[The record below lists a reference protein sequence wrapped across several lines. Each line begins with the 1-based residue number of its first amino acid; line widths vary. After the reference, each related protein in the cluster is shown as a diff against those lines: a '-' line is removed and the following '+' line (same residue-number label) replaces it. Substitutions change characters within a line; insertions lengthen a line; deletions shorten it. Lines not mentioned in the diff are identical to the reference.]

1 VTALVRKTTCP
12 YCGVGCGIVTGAGP
26 VTPDA
31 AHPANLGRICSK
43 GAALAETLVD
53 RDRLTAA
60 RIDGSVASVD
70 AALDRVAERFA
81 AAIAADG
88 PDSVAFYGSGQFL
101 TEDYYVANKLMKGFI
116 GSANMDTNSRL
127 CMASTVA
134 GHKRGFGADIVP
146 GLYADLDET
155 DLAVMVGSNAAW
167 CHPVLHQRLLAAR
180 ARRGT
185 RLVAIDPRRTA
196 TADQADLFL
205 PLAPGSDIAL
215 FAGLLVHL
223 DARGAIDLGW
233 VQRHTQGLDAALAMA
248 REGAGSLAAVAAATE
263 LTAGA
268 IAQFYDWFAETERS
282 VTLFSQGV
290 NQSKHG
296 TDKVNAI
303 LNVHLAT
310 GRIGRPGMGPF
321 SLTGQPNAMGGR
333 EVGGLTNMLAA
344 HMDFAPADRDR
355 VARFWGAERVAE
367 RPGLKAVE
375 LFEAV
380 GDGRIKA
387 IWIAATNPAA
397 SMPRAAAVREALA
410 RCPFVVVSDCWE
422 TDTTRL
428 AHVVLPAEGW
438 GEKDGTVTNSE
449 RCISRQR
456 RFREAPGEARADWR
470 LFAGLGQRLGFGAAF
485 AWGNPSEVFA
495 EHAALSAFEND
506 GGRLFDIGGL
516 ANLDAAAYDAMEPV
530 RWPYPTGA
538 TAQGG
543 RLFADGGFPTADG
556 RARIV
561 AVPVPQAAAVRGFT
575 LNTGRLRDQWHTMT
589 RTGIVPRLMTHT
601 PAAAVSLNP
610 GDARALMIQDG
621 EPVEIE
627 TAHGRMVL
635 PVTLDPGQRPR
646 QIFVPMHWTET
657 FSAAGA
663 VGRLASAERDPV
675 SGQPDLKGT
684 QAAITPLLAYWYGVM
699 LTLGEAPP
707 APAALWSRIP
717 LARGWLTRLTGLDP
731 LPADPAA
738 LLPLSAGTETII
750 VSDPAEGVLRLAA
763 LQDGRLIGFL
773 AIAPERAGL
782 PPTDWLAGLLGEV
795 VPTAS
800 RLGLCGGRPPE
811 GGSAGG
817 DVLCACFGV
826 TVATLRRAIAID
838 DLTTT
843 EAVGAATRAGTNC
856 RSCIP
861 EIAEMLRD
869 AHEHA

>member
-1 VTALVRKTTCP
+1 MHTTCP

-26 VTPDA
+26 VTPDPR
-31 AHPANLGRICSK
+31 HPANLGRICSK

-53 RDRLTAA
+53 RDRLLTA
-60 RIDGSVASVD
+60 RVDGAALGVD
-70 AALDRVAERFA
+70 AALDHVAERFA
-81 AAIAADG
+81 ATMAAHG
-88 PDSVAFYGSGQFL
+88 AESVAFYGSGQFL
-101 TEDYYVANKLMKGFI
+101 TEDYYVANKLMKGFL
-116 GSANMDTNSRL
+116 GVANMDTNSRL

-155 DLAVMVGSNAAW
+155 DLAVMVGANAAW

-180 ARRGT
+180 EKRGT

-205 PLAPGSDIAL
+205 AVAPGSDIAL

-223 DARGAIDLGW
+223 DERGAIDLDW
-233 VQRHTQGLDAALAMA
+233 VGRHVAGLDEALAMA
-248 REGAGSLAAVAAATE
+248 RHGAGSVASVAAATGVAE
-263 LTAGA
+263 AL
-268 IAQFYDWFAETERS
+268 IAQFYTWFAGTERT

-344 HMDFAPADRDR
+344 HMDFTPTDRDR
-355 VARFWGAERVAE
+355 VARFWGLPRVAE
-367 RPGLKAVE
+367 KPGLKAIE

-397 SMPRAAAVREALA
+397 SMPRAGTVREALA

-456 RFREAPGEARADWR
+456 RFRTPPGEARADWR
-470 LFAGLGQRLGFGAAF
+470 LFAGVARRLGFADAF
-485 AWGNPSEVFA
+485 AWNTPAEVFA

-506 GGRLFDIGGL
+506 GSRLFDIGGL
-516 ANLDAAAYDAMEPV
+516 AGLSLEAYDAMPPT
-530 RWPYPTGA
+530 RWPYPAGA
-538 TAQGG
+538 TEEGG
-543 RLFADGGFPTADG
+543 RLFADGRFPTPDG

-561 AVPVPQAAAVRGFT
+561 AVPVSAAEAQRGFT

-589 RTGIVPRLMTHT
+589 RTGLVPKLMTHT
-601 PAAAVSLNP
+601 PAAAVSMNP
-610 GDARALMIQDG
+610 GDARAMRLHAGD
-621 EPVEIE
+621 PVEIE

-635 PVTLDPGQRPR
+635 PIAIEPGQRPR
-646 QIFVPMHWTET
+646 EVFVPMHWTEA
-657 FSAAGA
+657 FAASGA
-663 VGRLASAERDPV
+663 VGTLASAEHDPY
-675 SGQPDLKGT
+675 SGQPDLKAT
-684 QAAITPLLAYWYGVM
+684 QAAVTPLLAHWHGVM
-699 LTLGEAPP
+699 LTEANAPP
-707 APAALWSRIP
+707 VPAAHWSRVP
-717 LARGWLTRLTGLDP
+717 LAQGWLTRLTGLDP
-731 LPADPAA
+731 LPQNSSEMLPLPPGAETLAMADAA
-738 LLPLSAGTETII
+738 L
-750 VSDPAEGVLRLAA
+750 GVLRLAA
-763 LQDGRLIGFL
+763 LLDGRLIGYL
-773 AIAPERAGL
+773 AIAPERAEL
-782 PPTDWLAGLLGEV
+782 PPTSWLAELLGAV
-795 VPTAS
+795 VPAGS
-800 RLGLCGGRPPE
+800 RLSLLGDRPPAGATAE
-811 GGSAGG
+811 GDA
-817 DVLCACFGV
+817 LCACFGV
-826 TVATLRRAIAID
+826 TRASLRRAIATER
-838 DLTTT
+838 LETT
-843 EAVGAATRAGTNC
+843 EAVGSATRAGTNC

-861 EIAEMLRD
+861 EIAELLRD
-869 AHEHA
+869 VHEPA

>member
-1 VTALVRKTTCP
+1 MHTTCP

-26 VTPDA
+26 VTPDPR
-31 AHPANLGRICSK
+31 HPANLGRICSK

-53 RDRLTAA
+53 RDRLLTA
-60 RIDGSVASVD
+60 RVDGAALGVD
-70 AALDRVAERFA
+70 AALDHVAERFA
-81 AAIAADG
+81 ATMAAHG
-88 PDSVAFYGSGQFL
+88 AESVAFYGSGQFL
-101 TEDYYVANKLMKGFI
+101 TEDYYVANKLMKGFL
-116 GSANMDTNSRL
+116 GVANMDTNSRL

-134 GHKRGFGADIVP
+134 GHKRSFGADIVP

-155 DLAVMVGSNAAW
+155 DLAVMVGANAAW

-180 ARRGT
+180 QKRGT

-205 PLAPGSDIAL
+205 AVAPGSDIAL

-223 DARGAIDLGW
+223 DERGAIDLHW
-233 VQRHTQGLDAALAMA
+233 VGRHVAGLDEALAMA
-248 REGAGSLAAVAAATE
+248 RHGAGSVASVAAATGVAE
-263 LTAGA
+263 AL
-268 IAQFYDWFAETERS
+268 IAQFYTWFAGTERT

-344 HMDFAPADRDR
+344 HMDFTPTDRDR
-355 VARFWGAERVAE
+355 VARFWGLPRVAE
-367 RPGLKAVE
+367 KPGLKAIE

-397 SMPRAAAVREALA
+397 SMPRAGVVREALA
-410 RCPFVVVSDCWE
+410 RCPLVVVSDCWE

-456 RFREAPGEARADWR
+456 RFRTPPGEARADWR
-470 LFAGLGQRLGFGAAF
+470 LFAGVARRLGFADAF
-485 AWGNPSEVFA
+485 AWNTPAEVFA

-506 GGRLFDIGGL
+506 GSRLFDIGGL
-516 ANLDAAAYDAMEPV
+516 AGLSLEAYDAMPPT
-530 RWPYPTGA
+530 RWPYPAGA
-538 TAQGG
+538 TEEGG
-543 RLFADGGFPTADG
+543 RLFADGRFPTPDG

-561 AVPVPQAAAVRGFT
+561 AVPVPASEAQRGFT

-589 RTGIVPRLMTHT
+589 RTGLVPKLMTHT
-601 PAAAVSLNP
+601 PAAAVSMNP
-610 GDARALMIQDG
+610 GDARAMRLHAGD
-621 EPVEIE
+621 PVEIE

-635 PVTLDPGQRPR
+635 PIAIEPGQRPR
-646 QIFVPMHWTET
+646 EVFVPMHWTEA
-657 FSAAGA
+657 FAASGA
-663 VGRLASAERDPV
+663 VGTLASAEHDPY
-675 SGQPDLKGT
+675 SGQPDLKAT
-684 QAAITPLLAYWYGVM
+684 QAAVTPLLAHWHGVM
-699 LTLGEAPP
+699 LTEPNAPP
-707 APAALWSRIP
+707 VPAAHWSRVP
-717 LARGWLTRLTGLDP
+717 LAQGWLTRLTGLDP
-731 LPADPAA
+731 LPQNSSEMLPLPPGAETIAMADAA
-738 LLPLSAGTETII
+738 L
-750 VSDPAEGVLRLAA
+750 GVLRLAA
-763 LQDGRLIGFL
+763 LLDGRLIGYL
-773 AIAPERAGL
+773 AIAPERAEL
-782 PPTDWLAGLLGEV
+782 PPTSWLAELLGAV
-795 VPTAS
+795 VPVGS
-800 RLGLCGGRPPE
+800 RLSLLGDRPPA
-811 GGSAGG
+811 GATAGG
-817 DVLCACFGV
+817 DAICACFGV
-826 TVATLRRAIAID
+826 TRPSLRRAIATER
-838 DLTTT
+838 LETT
-843 EAVGAATRAGTNC
+843 EAVGLATRAGTNC

-861 EIAEMLRD
+861 EIAELLRD
-869 AHEHA
+869 IHEPA